1 MHVAD
6 YLVLTGY
13 FGLMV
18 GIGIYCSRRIKH
30 QEDFFLG
37 GRGFGKLLQ
46 TFAAFGAGTGSADP
60 VNTARGTYVG
70 GMSGMWSVMYWLF
83 VTPFYWITGV
93 WYRRMRHLTLGDWF
107 VERYES
113 KALGAAYSL
122 FAIVFMII
130 YGSMMFSAIGKVAAP
145 LMNIQG
151 VEIAGT
157 EYGLEYILVPIIGV
171 VVLVYGLAG
180 GLEAAYY
187 TDLIQGIGIILLS
200 IILIPV
206 GLLKLNARFGG
217 EGMLD
222 GFRIIH
228 EQLPAEHFTIL
239 GSGSSSEFPLYY
251 ILAVV
256 LINLVGIVIQ
266 PHFIATGGGSAKN
279 ETSAR
284 VGLVT
289 GNFLKRFC
297 TLGWVLTALIALAL
311 FADHPELVQDPE
323 KAWGV
328 ASRELLGPGLT
339 GLMLACLLA
348 ALMSSVDAYMV
359 VGSGLVA
366 RNIYAAYF
374 NPSASEKTYINI
386 GRLTGAVIVA
396 GAVIVSLTMMD
407 VFKQLQL
414 TWIVPTLFAA
424 TFWIGM
430 YWRRATTGA
439 AWCTVIFCALV
450 FFILPFVIPVAFP
463 GLRTSPRFN
472 GTNDQ
477 VTTTSQRIVAP
488 SDIAQRRGK
497 IKLWTDVRDLMDQRD
512 AADEKKE
519 TAKVAKLEAK
529 LKKLGYA
536 KKKKA
541 DLGPRPAPIDPTE
554 KIEITAT
561 SGGKS
566 VFWTGGVKPV
576 DPKTGKELA
585 NAKLVVVETTD
596 SKDDGTT
603 KVRKRYGERETLQGQ
618 GQFRIDFLFYQ
629 LLGIDFKGVSD
640 AMLKTLE
647 LPVKIFAPFLV
658 MICCSLV
665 TRRNSQEALDRYY
678 IKMKTPVDS
687 DRNRDDQLLQEALAN
702 PPDESKKLFP
712 GSNFEFQKPS
722 ATDILGFLISLG
734 ICFGV
739 IGLAFWIAGIGSK

>member
-1 MHVAD
+1 MH
-6 YLVLTGY
+6 YLDLIVLVVY
-13 FGLMV
+13 FGVMIV
-18 GIGIYCSRRIKH
+18 IGIYCSRRIKH
-30 QEDFFLG
+30 QEDYFLG
-37 GRGFGKLLQ
+37 GRRFGKLLQ

-60 VNTARGTYVG
+60 VNTARGTYIG
-70 GMSGMWSVMYWLF
+70 GMSGMWSVMYWLL

-113 KALGAAYSL
+113 KALGTAYSL
-122 FAIVFMII
+122 FAIVFMIV
-130 YGSMMFSAIGKVAAP
+130 YGSMMFSAIGKVAGP
-145 LMNIQG
+145 LMNMQS

-157 EYGLEYILVPIIGV
+157 EYGLEYVLVPLIGM

-200 IILIPV
+200 VILIPV
-206 GLLKLNARFGG
+206 GLLEINSHFGG

-222 GFRIIH
+222 GFRIMH

-239 GSGSSSEFPLYY
+239 GSDSSSEFPFYY

-256 LINLVGIVIQ
+256 LINLVGIVVQ
-266 PHFIATGGGSAKN
+266 PHFIATGGGSAKD

-366 RNIYAAYF
+366 RNFYAAYF
-374 NPSASEKTYINI
+374 NPNASEKTYINI

-414 TWIVPTLFAA
+414 TWIVPMLFAA

-439 AWCTVIFCALV
+439 AWCTIIFCALV
-450 FFILPFVIPVAFP
+450 FFILPFLVPAVFP
-463 GLRTSPRFN
+463 GLRTNPRFS
-472 GTNDQ
+472 GVNDQ
-477 VTTTSQRIVAP
+477 VTTISQRLVAP
-488 SDIAQRRGK
+488 SDIAQRQGK
-497 IKLWTDVRDLMDQRD
+497 IKLWTDARDLMDERT
-512 AADEKKE
+512 AAIERKE
-519 TAKVAKLEAK
+519 TDKITEVEGK

-536 KKKKA
+536 NKAKA
-541 DLGPRPAPIDPTE
+541 DLGPQPLPIRQAE
-554 KIEITAT
+554 EIEMVVTI
-561 SGGKS
+561 GGKS

-576 DPKTGKELA
+576 DPDTGKELTDV
-585 NAKLVVVETTD
+585 KLVVVAESGD
-596 SKDDGTT
+596 KDQGIT
-603 KVRKRYGERETLQGQ
+603 KVHRRYADTVLLQGQ
-618 GQFRIDFLFYQ
+618 GQFRVDFLFYQ
-629 LLGIDFKGVSD
+629 LLGIDFKAMSD

-647 LPVKIFAPFLV
+647 LPVKIIAPFLV
-658 MICCSLV
+658 MICCSFV

-678 IKMKTPVDS
+678 VKMKTPVDA
-687 DRNRDDQLLQEALAN
+687 DPVKDQKKLDAAYTDPEQCER
-702 PPDESKKLFP
+702 KKLFP
-712 GSNFEFQKPS
+712 GTNLEIQRPTYVDVIGFV
-722 ATDILGFLISLG
+722 LCFLI
-734 ICFGV
+734 CFAIV
-739 IGLAFWIAGIGSK
+739 GLAIWLGKIGA